1 MCAMERNDGP
11 TALILTRQNVPSL
24 TSVVDID
31 AETRRMGTMKGAYI
45 ALKEQTE
52 QPGTIIISSG
62 SELILALQAAKELG
76 PDVRVVSMP
85 SMFRFNKQDAAY
97 RESILPAACTRRLAI
112 EAGKTDLWYRY
123 VGTEGTI
130 IGIDT
135 FGFSAPGDVV
145 LHDLGMN
152 VENIIAHVKA
162 MK

>member
-1 MCAMERNDGP
+1 
-11 TALILTRQNVPSL
+11 
-24 TSVVDID
+24 
-31 AETRRMGTMKGAYI
+31 MGTMKGAYI

-97 RESILPAACTRRLAI
+97 QESILPASCTRRLAI

-123 VGTEGTI
+123 VGPQGCI
-130 IGIDT
+130 IGIDSY
-135 FGFSAPGDVV
+135 GFSAPGDVV

-152 VENIIAHVKA
+152 VENIIAHAKA
-162 MK
+162 L